1 MTALIIIGIV
11 LCVLLLLGQIR
22 CGYSV
27 EYSEAGLFII
37 LKAGP
42 AKIRLYPSEGKR
54 KAKAKKKKSSDAT
67 AAEKKDKK
75 GSVKDT
81 VATAKEF
88 LPLIGETAGRFHR
101 KIRID
106 DLFLNIVW
114 GDPDPAAAA
123 MGYGAASAAMGL
135 IWPIIEHNFRVKQ
148 HELHVNVDFERSNPA
163 LELRAFVSMTFGQFL
178 TFVLHVGIK
187 ALKIYL
193 GIRKDQSQEEAV

>member
-11 LCVLLLLGQIR
+11 LCAILLLGQIR
-22 CGYSV
+22 CGYFI
-27 EYSEAGLFII
+27 EYSEAGLFMA

-42 AKIRLYPSEGKR
+42 AKIKLYPSEGK
-54 KAKAKKKKSSDAT
+54 KTKKKKSSDA
-67 AAEKKDKK
+67 ALAEKKGKK
-75 GSVKDT
+75 GSVRDT

-88 LPLIGETAGRFHR
+88 FPLIGETAGRFHR

-114 GDPDPAAAA
+114 GNPDIAAAA
-123 MGYGAASAAMGL
+123 MGYGAASAVMGF

-148 HELHVNVDFERSNPA
+148 HELHVNVDFERSNPV

-178 TFVLHVGIK
+178 TFVLRVAIK